1 MALLHLRIP
10 SINANPQLLQLR
22 IPSIFNPNPGRCVLN
37 IRPSYSELRFS
48 IGGPRVPLKR
58 FCICYSKQ
66 KDGSEEDRAS
76 PSPNIAS
83 MDASM
88 LNDMR
93 QVGDWTREMWN
104 DLTREVGDMTMVL
117 EDWIWRRLKGTPSI
131 SYIVAAVVVCCCSPE
146 LWFMYYYSLT
156 AFMISSFTVCG

>member
-22 IPSIFNPNPGRCVLN
+22 FPTTFNPNPGRCALN

-48 IGGPRVPLKR
+48 IGCPRGPLKR

-66 KDGSEEDRAS
+66 KDGSEKEDSAS

-83 MDASM
+83 MDASI
-88 LNDMR
+88 LNDMKR
-93 QVGDWTREMWN
+93 QVGDWTREMLN
-104 DLTREVGDMTMVL
+104 DMTREVDYRTREVGDMIMVL

-131 SYIVAAVVVCCCSPE
+131 LYIVAAVVVCCCSPE
-146 LWFMYYYSLT
+146 LWFM
-156 AFMISSFTVCG
+156 